1 MENKIKYTLNF
12 IILALFGILTLFF
25 LLHHEIWADEAQV
38 WLVVRDLDV
47 LGILKHV
54 RTEGHPL
61 LWYFI
66 ITPFAKLN
74 LPVFSMQIVNWFF
87 VLLGAS
93 FLILKSPFNEFSR
106 VSILISSAFLYWF
119 PIISRSYCL
128 IPILVFLLAWLYKK
142 QKEHPFLYVTTIIL
156 LANTHIIMF
165 GFCFALAVIFFYENA
180 IQQKNKK
187 NIILTTILFLALLG
201 ITLYLLGSQ
210 NENVII
216 QTFVPNLTF
225 KGIFEIYSK
234 IVFNLFG
241 SFNFLN
247 GIILFA
253 FILVTAIYLFIKDKK
268 IFFVFTTNLIYQ
280 SAIFIFIWSILPQR
294 AFCLLFVCVFCLW
307 TVCENKTK
315 NLISIL
321 IAITFL
327 LSVPEGITLIKK
339 DLKNPFSDGKN
350 TAEFIK
356 KNIPQDAFILSN
368 YPITTTPVSVYLPKD
383 KWKFYYAQYND
394 FYTYTIWNK
403 PIPLSFTPVPLMQEL
418 SKHETV
424 YVIMSAGAFY
434 EDVKP
439 IYSSRANVLTNQE
452 RYNIYEFRR

>member
-66 ITPFAKLN
+66 IAPFAKLN

-93 FLILKSPFNEFSR
+93 FLILKSPFNEFSK

-165 GFCFALAVIFFYENA
+165 GFCFALAVIFFYENV

-187 NIILTTILFLALLG
+187 NIILTTILFLPLPIVVSG
-201 ITLYLLGSQ
+201 
-210 NENVII
+210 NVA
-216 QTFVPNLTF
+216 P
-225 KGIFEIYSK
+225 KRMMHCG
-234 IVFNLFG
+234 
-241 SFNFLN
+241 
-247 GIILFA
+247 
-253 FILVTAIYLFIKDKK
+253 
-268 IFFVFTTNLIYQ
+268 
-280 SAIFIFIWSILPQR
+280 FIFSIIVLK
-294 AFCLLFVCVFCLW
+294 AFCSLLKRCAS
-307 TVCENKTK
+307 
-315 NLISIL
+315 SIITNGL
-321 IAITFL
+321 VAAIAFNGL
-327 LSVPEGITLIKK
+327 
-339 DLKNPFSDGKN
+339 
-350 TAEFIK
+350 
-356 KNIPQDAFILSN
+356 
-368 YPITTTPVSVYLPKD
+368 
-383 KWKFYYAQYND
+383 
-394 FYTYTIWNK
+394 
-403 PIPLSFTPVPLMQEL
+403 
-418 SKHETV
+418 
-424 YVIMSAGAFY
+424 
-434 EDVKP
+434 
-439 IYSSRANVLTNQE
+439 
-452 RYNIYEFRR
+452 

>member
-66 ITPFAKLN
+66 IAPFAKLN

-93 FLILKSPFNEFSR
+93 FLILKSPFNEFSK

-165 GFCFALAVIFFYENA
+165 GFCFALAVIFFYENV

-225 KGIFEIYSK
+225 KGIFETYTK
-234 IVFNLFG
+234 IAFNLFK
-241 SFNFLN
+241 L
-247 GIILFA
+247 ILCPSK
-253 FILVTAIYLFIKDKK
+253 LSY
-268 IFFVFTTNLIYQ
+268 TNQ
-280 SAIFIFIWSILPQR
+280 FP
-294 AFCLLFVCVFCLW
+294 
-307 TVCENKTK
+307 
-315 NLISIL
+315 
-321 IAITFL
+321 L
-327 LSVPEGITLIKK
+327 LSLEFKKKKKSSIK
-339 DLKNPFSDGKN
+339 
-350 TAEFIK
+350 
-356 KNIPQDAFILSN
+356 
-368 YPITTTPVSVYLPKD
+368 
-383 KWKFYYAQYND
+383 
-394 FYTYTIWNK
+394 TI
-403 PIPLSFTPVPLMQEL
+403 F
-418 SKHETV
+418 
-424 YVIMSAGAFY
+424 GF
-434 EDVKP
+434 
-439 IYSSRANVLTNQE
+439 
-452 RYNIYEFRR
+452 